1 MYLLF
6 SICFHAITLESSEA
20 TLLKD

>member
-6 SICFHAITLESSEA
+6 SICFHAKTLESSEA